1 MDEEKLRAKIAKKL
15 GIKPSEVKLNTFSG
29 QTIIGEDVLSEDEC
43 TELLQGQYV
52 KGVGCIT
59 NEQEQPDGSKVYT
72 KPSRY
77 TEKSIRQKHSEMKVW
92 YLMKMW
98 YDYLLG
104 D

>member
-72 KPSRY
+72 KPSIKVYR
-77 TEKSIRQKHSEMKVW
+77 KKHKA
-92 YLMKMW
+92 KMPR
-98 YDYLLG
+98 DESLVS
-104 D
+104 DEDVV